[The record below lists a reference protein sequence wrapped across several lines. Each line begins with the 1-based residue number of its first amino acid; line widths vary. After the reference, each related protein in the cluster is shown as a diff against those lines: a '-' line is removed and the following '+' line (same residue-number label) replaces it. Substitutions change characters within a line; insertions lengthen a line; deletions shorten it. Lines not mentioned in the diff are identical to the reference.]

1 MQITAVKTVLLTGPS
16 GNDPF
21 LQAVRKR
28 RSAAFIEIHTDS
40 DLVGVGET
48 YIGYHCPELV
58 PEIVA
63 FFEPIL
69 VGLDEKQ
76 IDPRRL
82 WERMYHCAN
91 FWARTGLGA
100 IVLAGIEGALWDLK
114 GKMLGVPVHELLG
127 GKLHDRLPCYATGGA
142 SDYPWSEL
150 KRKIDLYRDAGF
162 RAFKVA
168 AGYYD
173 HEKRRSFAGGSVQ
186 AWVDLETEKLEVIR
200 QHAGKD
206 FTVCLDGHMSNVENR
221 DAEWDVGTAKAVLRA
236 LEPYDIFF
244 YEEPLH
250 YNNLEGY
257 AEVCR
262 STAIEVAGGE
272 GLTTREEFARYAE
285 ARAFDIAQPD
295 AAYIGIAAMIDV
307 AGMFAA
313 QHRRVATHSWSSGAG
328 TMENIHATFAVP
340 NVAILEIPPL
350 AGGLHTDIY
359 ADGYRFEGGFI
370 LPPEAPGLGVRLTDE
385 IKNKYPFVRGSGEWN
400 PVPGKME
407 LM

>member
-1 MQITAVKTVLLTGPS
+1 M
-16 GNDPF
+16 
-21 LQAVRKR
+21 
-28 RSAAFIEIHTDS
+28 
-40 DLVGVGET
+40 
-48 YIGYHCPELV
+48 
-58 PEIVA
+58 
-63 FFEPIL
+63 
-69 VGLDEKQ
+69 
-76 IDPRRL
+76 
-82 WERMYHCAN
+82 
-91 FWARTGLGA
+91 
-100 IVLAGIEGALWDLK
+100 
-114 GKMLGVPVHELLG
+114 
-127 GKLHDRLPCYATGGA
+127 
-142 SDYPWSEL
+142 
-150 KRKIDLYRDAGF
+150 
-162 RAFKVA
+162 
-168 AGYYD
+168 
-173 HEKRRSFAGGSVQ
+173 Q
-186 AWVDLETEKLEVIR
+186 AWVDMESEKLEVIR
-200 QHAGKD
+200 QHAGRD

-250 YNNLEGY
+250 YNNLAGY

-272 GLTTREEFARYAE
+272 GLTTREEFAGYAE

-295 AAYIGIAAMIDV
+295 AAYIGIGAMLDI

-328 TMENIHATFAVP
+328 TMENIHAAFAVP

-359 ADGYRFEGGFI
+359 ADGYRFEDGVI
-370 LPPEAPGLGVRLTDE
+370 LPPEVPGLGVRLTDE

-407 LM
+407 IM